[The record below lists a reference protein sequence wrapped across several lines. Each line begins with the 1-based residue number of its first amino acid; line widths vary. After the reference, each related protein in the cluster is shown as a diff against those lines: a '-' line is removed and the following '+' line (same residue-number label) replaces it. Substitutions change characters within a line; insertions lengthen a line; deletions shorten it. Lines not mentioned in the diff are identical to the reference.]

1 VLAHRIAKSYS
12 KPLSILARVLQ
23 GKLAGARSKARTGD
37 ATLPGGTVV
46 LLACSLHISTRMR
59 SCRSGPNVLWT
70 TIPWLLLLSNLAVFT
85 GSRTACQNGTA
96 NAARNGLGHREG
108 REEAGASRTVNL
120 VDLVPATEQEPAA
133 ENGPHPR

>member
-70 TIPWLLLLSNLAVFT
+70 TIPWLLLLST
-85 GSRTACQNGTA
+85 GSLYWAANSVSKWHGKRGEKRTGSS
-96 NAARNGLGHREG
+96 G
-108 REEAGASRTVNL
+108 RERRSGSF
-120 VDLVPATEQEPAA
+120 
-133 ENGPHPR
+133 ENCQPC